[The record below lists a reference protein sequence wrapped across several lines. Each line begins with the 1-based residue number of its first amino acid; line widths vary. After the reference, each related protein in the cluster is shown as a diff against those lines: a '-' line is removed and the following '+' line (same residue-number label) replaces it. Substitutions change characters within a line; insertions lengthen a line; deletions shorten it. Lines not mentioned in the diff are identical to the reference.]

1 MFSQTWKK
9 YLPVIIILI
18 KRAASAEQVMS
29 MNNTDFERAAG
40 GRKIKFS
47 FSHLQLNKGRVNT
60 EVKHTPFAREL
71 ATVLQEDDITKM
83 LIADQFL
90 EFSLN
95 NNFQLTIRNTAPV
108 QEATITHEDSGAGD
122 ESENIIAGE
131 PAA

>member
-108 QEATITHEDSGAGD
+108 QEATTTHEDSGAGD

>member
-83 LIADQFL
+83 LIADQYL

-108 QEATITHEDSGAGD
+108 QEATTHEDSGAGD